1 MTKFKIKKGDDVIV
15 TAGKD
20 KGRQGKIL
28 KILTKENRA
37 IVSGINMI
45 TKHIKPSQKNEGG
58 IIQKE
63 ASIHIS
69 NIAFFNTKTNDKSKI
84 GFKILENGSKI
95 RISKKFGETIG
106 EGK

>member
-1 MTKFKIKKGDDVIV
+1 MVKFRIKKGDNVIV
-15 TAGKD
+15 TVGKD

-37 IVSGINMI
+37 IVSGINMV
-45 TKHIKPSQKNEGG
+45 TKHIKPSQKSDGG
-58 IIQKE
+58 IVQKE

-69 NIAFFNTKTNDKSKI
+69 NIAYFDININSKSKI
-84 GFKILENGSKI
+84 GFKMLEDGSKI
-95 RISKKFGETIG
+95 RVSKKLGRIIG